1 MLLLKMTLSKRNQV
15 ADGQFRLVHGPLSG
29 GWCWKKVKSLL
40 ESKGH
45 KVTAPDLP
53 GHEPDS
59 LLPPSEITM

>member
-1 MLLLKMTLSKRNQV
+1 MAN
-15 ADGQFRLVHGPLSG
+15 FILVHGPLSG